1 MVVIVT
7 KELSGSVWVPRFPTS
22 RTTDTLTPAF
32 QASVDAFKAA
42 MEAGGANVEIDA
54 TFRPKERAYL
64 MHWAHKIYRNST
76 DPATVPAM
84 VGVNIEWVHP
94 TLALSTAAAKAMVV
108 GYQIGHLGVNTPPA
122 LNTLHTAGDA
132 IDMSISWTGNLLV
145 ENKDGTVTTI
155 NTVPRTGMNV
165 QLKAVGLTYGVTKF
179 LGGEADRPHW
189 STTGR

>member
-1 MVVIVT
+1 MATAQAALTPTADTTPAVVSIT
-7 KELSGSVWVPRFPTS
+7 KELSGAAWVPRFPGS
-22 RTTDTLTPAF
+22 NSTDTLTPAF

-108 GYQIGHLGVNTPPA
+108 GYRIGHLGVTRLLHSTPCTQQVRPSTCRFPG
-122 LNTLHTAGDA
+122 LE
-132 IDMSISWTGNLLV
+132 IYWWQI
-145 ENKDGTVTTI
+145 
-155 NTVPRTGMNV
+155 RTERLQRLTQCRV
-165 QLKAVGLTYGVTKF
+165 QG
-179 LGGEADRPHW
+179 
-189 STTGR
+189 